1 MTRRIKV
8 KLLTFR
14 RIISYS
20 EFMEPQEQDTLKAL
34 IGELTRLIHAVLNRN
49 KALRSTIRQ
58 IEGKGYH
65 VDIVL
70 ASMTR
75 LQKKEAGE
83 QRDAAEHE
91 TTEFDKEFLKSIR
104 IRLDQPSDR

>member
-1 MTRRIKV
+1 
-8 KLLTFR
+8 
-14 RIISYS
+14 
-20 EFMEPQEQDTLKAL
+20 MEPQEQETLKTL
-34 IGELTRLIHAVLNRN
+34 VGELTRLIHAVLNRN

-75 LQKKEAGE
+75 LKKKDPDDLPEIGN
-83 QRDAAEHE
+83 HE
-91 TTEFDKEFLKSIR
+91 PTEFDKEFLKSIC